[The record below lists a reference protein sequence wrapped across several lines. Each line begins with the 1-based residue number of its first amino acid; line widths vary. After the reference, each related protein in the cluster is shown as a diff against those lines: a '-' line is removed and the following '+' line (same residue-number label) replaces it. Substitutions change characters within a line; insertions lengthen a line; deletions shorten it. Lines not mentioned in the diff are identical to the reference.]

1 MTIEQKAHEAHN
13 ANRALKEKY
22 HIPYMAWI
30 DWFTLGYRR
39 AEKDYKE
46 KAIETYKNTC
56 NFSPDGCC
64 MIKKE
69 AGRCDCEELK
79 DFIEKLNS

>member
-22 HIPYMAWI
+22 HIPYKAWI

-46 KAIETYKNTC
+46 KAIESYKKACTC
-56 NFSPDGCC
+56 IGCNH
-64 MIKKE
+64 
-69 AGRCDCEELK
+69 CDDCDSVREFI
-79 DFIEKLNS
+79 DFLNS

>member
-46 KAIETYKNTC
+46 KAIEAYKSTC

-64 MIKKE
+64 QIKKD
-69 AGRCDCEELK
+69 AGKCDCDELK
-79 DFIEKLNS
+79 DFINGLE